1 MARVGTRDGVPAD
14 EQPPSVAEQTRNS
27 MQEFSS
33 AERKVARA
41 LLAEYPG
48 AGLDTVANLA
58 ERAGVSAP
66 TVLRFG
72 RRLGYQGF
80 PELQAA
86 LRAELARRASGPLA
100 RFDVRRP
107 AGSASELVRRD
118 AEERGRAVA
127 ASLTAITP
135 YEIDSAVALIAD
147 KSRRVTLAGGRFSHV
162 LARYLELYL
171 QQLRPKTR
179 LLDSS
184 PHQRV
189 GQLVDVGRND
199 VFVLFD
205 YRRYQRDIVSLA
217 ERVHGRG
224 ASVVLFT
231 DPWLSPAAAYADV
244 VLPTSVDSPSPFDSL
259 ATGFVLVEALAAG
272 VLAVRG
278 EAATRRMRHWDDF
291 DSLERLS

>member
-1 MARVGTRDGVPAD
+1 MAGSRNGAPAD
-14 EQPPSVAEQTRNS
+14 EQRPTVAQQTRSS
-27 MQEFSS
+27 MQEFSA

-58 ERAGVSAP
+58 GRAGVSAP

-86 LRAELARRASGPLA
+86 LRAELARRSSGPLA
-100 RFDVRRP
+100 RFDARRP
-107 AGSASELVRRD
+107 AGSASELVRQEAD
-118 AEERGRAVA
+118 ARGRAVA
-127 ASLTAITP
+127 ASLEAITP
-135 YEIDSAVALIAD
+135 YEIDAAVALTAD
-147 KSRRVTLAGGRFSHV
+147 RSRRVTLAGGRFSHV
-162 LARYLELYL
+162 LAEYLELYL

-184 PHQRV
+184 PPRRV
-189 GQLVDVGRND
+189 AQLLDVGRND

-217 ERVHGRG
+217 EQVRGRG

-231 DPWLSPAAAYADV
+231 DPWLSPAAAHADV
-244 VLPTSVDSPSPFDSL
+244 VLPTGVDSPSPFDSL
-259 ATGFVLVEALAAG
+259 AAGFVLVEIIASG

-278 EAATRRMRHWDDF
+278 DAATQRMRDWDSY
-291 DSLERLS
+291 DSWQYLP

>member
-1 MARVGTRDGVPAD
+1 
-14 EQPPSVAEQTRNS
+14 VAEQTRNS

-48 AGLDTVANLA
+48 AGLDTVAHLA

-72 RRLGYQGF
+72 RRLGFQGF

-86 LRAELARRASGPLA
+86 LRAELTRRASGPLA
-100 RFDVRRP
+100 RFDARRP
-107 AGSASELVRRD
+107 AGSASELVRREAD
-118 AEERGRAVA
+118 EQGRAIA
-127 ASLTAITP
+127 TSLAAITP
-135 YEIDSAVALIAD
+135 YEIDSAVTLLAD

-162 LARYLELYL
+162 LAQYLELYL

-179 LLDSS
+179 LLDGY
-184 PHQRV
+184 PPRRV
-189 GQLVDVGRND
+189 SQLIDVGRND

-205 YRRYQRDIVSLA
+205 YRRYQRDIVTLA
-217 ERVHGRG
+217 EQVHCRG

-244 VLPTSVDSPSPFDSL
+244 VLPTGVDSPSPFDSL
-259 ATGFVLVEALAAG
+259 AAGFVLVEMLVAG
-272 VLAVRG
+272 VLAMRG
-278 EAATRRMRHWDDF
+278 EAATKRMRHWDDF
-291 DSLERLS
+291 DSLELVP

>member
-1 MARVGTRDGVPAD
+1 
-14 EQPPSVAEQTRNS
+14 VAEQTRNS
-27 MQEFSS
+27 MQELSS

-48 AGLDTVANLA
+48 AGLDTVAHLA

-86 LRAELARRASGPLA
+86 LRAELARRSSGPLA
-100 RFDVRRP
+100 RFEARRP
-107 AGSASELVRRD
+107 AGSASELVRRE

-127 ASLTAITP
+127 ASLDAITP

-147 KSRRVTLAGGRFSHV
+147 KARRVTLAGGRFSHV
-162 LARYLELYL
+162 LAQYLELYL

-184 PHQRV
+184 PHRRV
-189 GQLVDVGRND
+189 GQLLDVGRTD

-205 YRRYQRDIVSLA
+205 YRRYQRDIISLA
-217 ERVHGRG
+217 EQVQSRG

-244 VLPTSVDSPSPFDSL
+244 VLSTSVDSPSPFDSL
-259 ATGFVLVEALAAG
+259 ATGFVLVEILVSG

-278 EAATRRMRHWDDF
+278 EAATQRMRHWDDF
-291 DSLERLS
+291 DSWEILA

>member
-1 MARVGTRDGVPAD
+1 MH
-14 EQPPSVAEQTRNS
+14 
-27 MQEFSS
+27 EFSS

-48 AGLDTVANLA
+48 AGLDTVAHLA

-86 LRAELARRASGPLA
+86 LRDELAPRTSGPLA
-100 RFDVRRP
+100 RFEARRT
-107 AGSASELVRRD
+107 AGSASELVRRE
-118 AEERGRAVA
+118 AENRGRAVA
-127 ASLTAITP
+127 AALTAITP

-147 KSRRVTLAGGRFSHV
+147 RSRRVTLAGGRFSHV
-162 LARYLELYL
+162 LAQYLELYL

-184 PHQRV
+184 PPRRV

-205 YRRYQRDIVSLA
+205 YRRYQRDIVNLA
-217 ERVHGRG
+217 EQVHGRG

-244 VLPTSVDSPSPFDSL
+244 VLPTSIESPSPFDSL

-278 EAATRRMRHWDDF
+278 EAATQRMRRWEEF
-291 DSLERLS
+291 DSWVILP

>member
-1 MARVGTRDGVPAD
+1 MTTHAPPD
-14 EQPPSVAEQTRNS
+14 EQRPTVAEQTRNS

-48 AGLDTVANLA
+48 AGLDTVAHLA

-86 LRAELARRASGPLA
+86 LRDELARRTSGPLA
-100 RFDVRRP
+100 RFETRRP
-107 AGSASELVRRD
+107 AGSASELVRRE
-118 AEERGRAVA
+118 AEERGRVIA

-135 YEIDSAVALIAD
+135 YEIDAAVALVAD
-147 KSRRVTLAGGRFSHV
+147 KSRRVTCAGGRFSQV
-162 LARYLELYL
+162 LAQYLELYL

-184 PHQRV
+184 PSRRV
-189 GQLVDVGRND
+189 GQLVDVGRGD

-205 YRRYQRDIVSLA
+205 YRRYQRDIVALA
-217 ERVHGRG
+217 EQVHCRG

-259 ATGFVLVEALAAG
+259 AAGFVLCEALAAG

-278 EAATRRMRHWDDF
+278 EAATKRMRHWDEF
-291 DSLERLS
+291 DSLELLS